1 MTEEEATYLAND
13 AEQTLLSDQ
22 NQGFTQEQLEKQKE
36 LDWKAREL
44 EAVQQG
50 KRDAVANIIKEIE
63 ILKLD
68 AEQITNA
75 KAQLN
80 SEFKRLSAMEEK
92 NDHKLMTLQN
102 TALKIITG
110 GF

>member
-1 MTEEEATYLAND
+1 MTEE
-13 AEQTLLSDQ
+13 
-22 NQGFTQEQLEKQKE
+22 NQGFTHE
-36 LDWKAREL
+36 EL
-44 EAVQQG
+44 EAQAQEVEAIRRG
-50 KRDAVANIIKEIE
+50 KQIAVADIIKEIE
-63 ILKLD
+63 ALKLD

-80 SEFKRLSAMEEK
+80 AEFKRLSAMEEK

>member
-1 MTEEEATYLAND
+1 MTEE
-13 AEQTLLSDQ
+13 
-22 NQGFTQEQLEKQKE
+22 NQGFTHE
-36 LDWKAREL
+36 EL
-44 EAVQQG
+44 EAQAQEVEAIRRGEQI
-50 KRDAVANIIKEIE
+50 AVADIIKEIE
-63 ILKLD
+63 ALKLD

-80 SEFKRLSAMEEK
+80 AEFKRLSAMEEK